1 MERASGVLL
10 FGFQRFARQFADFSP
25 TGLDFL
31 DLMQLLG
38 GQLIDVLGRGVGFFR
53 LRACQR
59 SGDQCFLGV
68 GIADRSA
75 FCGRGDR
82 EFGAL
87 CLIQRGLR
95 ARGLCLG
102 GELLGL
108 FLLLAF
114 LPELA
119 EFVALACQVGGAL
132 VLLARPDLALGVTIE
147 IDQRNMA
154 RADVA
159 AAAAFDAVEQVVFLR
174 TAEVARLGETK
185 QFLRLQLGRAG
196 VGAAGAARWRAG
208 VRPRARG
215 TPPRCCARPD
225 R

>member
-25 TGLDFL
+25 TGLELL

-38 GQLIDVLGRGVGFFR
+38 SQLIDVLWRGVGFFR
-53 LRACQR
+53 LRARQR
-59 SGDQCFLGV
+59 GGDQGFLGV
-68 GIADRSA
+68 GIADRST
-75 FCGRGDR
+75 FGGRGGR
-82 EFGAL
+82 EFGAF
-87 CLIQRGLR
+87 GLR
-95 ARGLCLG
+95 LG

-132 VLLARPDLALGVTIE
+132 VLLACPDLALGVTIE

-154 RADVA
+154 GTDVA

-174 TAEVARLGETK
+174 TAEVARLGEAE
-185 QFLRLQLGRAG
+185 QFLRLQFGRAG
-196 VGAAGAARWRAG
+196 IGAAGAAD
-208 VRPRARG
+208 ARQDF
-215 TPPRCCARPD
+215 R
-225 R
+225 